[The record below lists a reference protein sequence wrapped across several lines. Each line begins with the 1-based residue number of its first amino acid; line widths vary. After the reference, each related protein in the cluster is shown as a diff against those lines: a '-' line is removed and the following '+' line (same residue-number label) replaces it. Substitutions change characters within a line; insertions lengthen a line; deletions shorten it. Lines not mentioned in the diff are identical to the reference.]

1 MDLLDAQREQSVRQ
15 TQMRYLDLHKSE
27 IDLRKQRTDELI
39 KDDMETSI
47 ITKESEPSTQEQL
60 IRQKELVVS

>member
-47 ITKESEPSTQEQL
+47 ITKESEPST
-60 IRQKELVVS
+60 